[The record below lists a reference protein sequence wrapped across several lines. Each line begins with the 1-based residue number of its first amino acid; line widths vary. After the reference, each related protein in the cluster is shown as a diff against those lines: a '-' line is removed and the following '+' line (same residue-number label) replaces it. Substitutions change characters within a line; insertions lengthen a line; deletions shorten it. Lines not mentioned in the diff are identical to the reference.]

1 MTGDVKLTKISV
13 DLERIR
19 PSISELEAYTSE
31 LKGIAGDVEGIRG
44 NIRFKIL
51 SRASISSVLRNISA
65 QISRDEESMR
75 AMYDGLEKIASRYS
89 NTERSILN
97 DLEGKE
103 ADGGAAYF
111 EDACAAYDGEKKT
124 FDNDSENGGYGANQ
138 NDMTGKTGIP
148 FLGTRLFE
156 DKELYAFIRR
166 YPRYQ
171 NYSEAEITALI
182 DQISEEGCGYVAL
195 VNNLFAH
202 FEGREEEF
210 EHIFGF
216 PMYNEDGE
224 ANYNYLLLDI
234 YANTD
239 DQYYLDESTG
249 ESFNQAFLHDV
260 ISDYEGHESEYREK
274 YGCDSLNREAL
285 EIIWAESQ
293 KQGTVTIEN
302 SGVDTPTLEN
312 RFNHYMKQKGIS
324 CNTKIETD
332 VLQTDTISQYLE
344 KGEYVNINTSNF
356 KLYDENGKP
365 TGPIEGHWMMITDV
379 TEDGQYIVSSWGER
393 YYLNPSELDSA
404 SYLITDINF

>member
-1 MTGDVKLTKISV
+1 MPLLDDIPVIKI
-13 DLERIR
+13 
-19 PSISELEAYTSE
+19 
-31 LKGIAGDVEGIRG
+31 
-44 NIRFKIL
+44 
-51 SRASISSVLRNISA
+51 
-65 QISRDEESMR
+65 
-75 AMYDGLEKIASRYS
+75 
-89 NTERSILN
+89 
-97 DLEGKE
+97 
-103 ADGGAAYF
+103 
-111 EDACAAYDGEKKT
+111 
-124 FDNDSENGGYGANQ
+124 
-138 NDMTGKTGIP
+138 
-148 FLGTRLFE
+148 
-156 DKELYAFIRR
+156 
-166 YPRYQ
+166 
-171 NYSEAEITALI
+171 YSEAEITALI

-324 CNTKIETD
+324 CN
-332 VLQTDTISQYLE
+332 
-344 KGEYVNINTSNF
+344 N
-356 KLYDENGKP
+356 EN
-365 TGPIEGHWMMITDV
+365 
-379 TEDGQYIVSSWGER
+379 
-393 YYLNPSELDSA
+393 
-404 SYLITDINF
+404 